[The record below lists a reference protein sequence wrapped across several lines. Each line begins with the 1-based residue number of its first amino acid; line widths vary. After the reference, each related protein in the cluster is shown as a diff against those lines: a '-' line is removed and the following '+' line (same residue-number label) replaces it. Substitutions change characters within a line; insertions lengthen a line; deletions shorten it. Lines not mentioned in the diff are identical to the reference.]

1 MKQGRATRVFC
12 LVVHFS
18 SYTHTHTHTHMH
30 THTHTPECPALLI
43 FYLPCSVAFLPLCVF
58 SLSFFL
64 PLSLSL
70 SLSAPSAQC
79 SARSL
84 VRSQTERN
92 ATPCDL
98 SPTTRRGAGLD
109 KGARGQLQSCA
120 RAWKKTHT
128 DTYTESQV
136 VSYNTHTLSNSSI
149 VFYALMQF

>member
-18 SYTHTHTHTHMH
+18 SHTHTHTLTHMLTCTLIH
-30 THTHTPECPALLI
+30 TLPNAHRSSSFTCPALLH
-43 FYLPCSVAFLPLCVF
+43 FCPCVF
-58 SLSFFL
+58 SLSL
-64 PLSLSL
+64 SLSLSRSLSLSL

-84 VRSQTERN
+84 ARSQTERN

-128 DTYTESQV
+128 DTYTQSQA
-136 VSYNTHTLSNSSI
+136 VSYKTHSLI
-149 VFYALMQF
+149 LA